1 MKCSSGDDC
10 GGANAVR
17 HPPKQPCS
25 PLTSLLLP
33 QMLVFDA
40 SCTGA
45 AVANYQEC
53 LTPDSK
59 AHKFCDATLSAEARL
74 ADLVQVGAQA
84 VCAAAG
90 CVEVT

>member
-1 MKCSSGDDC
+1 ML
-10 GGANAVR
+10 
-17 HPPKQPCS
+17 S
-25 PLTSLLLP
+25 PHLTSLLLP

>member
-1 MKCSSGDDC
+1 
-10 GGANAVR
+10 
-17 HPPKQPCS
+17 
-25 PLTSLLLP
+25 
-33 QMLVFDA
+33 MLVFDA
-40 SCTGA
+40 TCTGS

-84 VCAAAG
+84 VQLLCRVCG
-90 CVEVT
+90 GHVTWRDACCRG